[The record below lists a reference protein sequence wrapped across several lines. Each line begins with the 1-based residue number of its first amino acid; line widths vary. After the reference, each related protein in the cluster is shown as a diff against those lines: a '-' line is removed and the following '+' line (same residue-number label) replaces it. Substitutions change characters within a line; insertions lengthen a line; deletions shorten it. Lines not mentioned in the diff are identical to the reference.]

1 MRIKAT
7 KTGIKKYPE
16 LDVSS
21 QAKMK
26 RKRGTTERDHTLHWK
41 KNITVKQI
49 ETKLRQKY
57 YFSDNDT
64 VGSLRHEF
72 H

>member
-7 KTGIKKYPE
+7 KTGIGKYPE

-41 KNITVKQI
+41 KN
-49 ETKLRQKY
+49 
-57 YFSDNDT
+57 
-64 VGSLRHEF
+64 HES
-72 H
+72 